1 MLCIDS
7 ARQKDDANL
16 KYSQHGLDHTS
27 RLLSLNQTPT
37 GDPHSSLMCHLPE
50 TGGSTAL
57 QVNSKLQLRSD
68 VNTSGLSNTA
78 SKHWI
83 QTLSIC
89 LVPLFILN
97 YTVNILSPGKVDAA
111 YRLVIVQSLSGVRC
125 FVIPRPATHQAPS
138 VHGTSQERILEWVA
152 ISFSMGSS
160 QPRDQTLV
168 PCISRWIVYH

>member
-1 MLCIDS
+1 MKQKLRKLSVNCRPETEKSEHSQFEYRIKVWNKARVLCIDS

-68 VNTSGLSNTA
+68 VNTSGLSNRA

-89 LVPLFILN
+89 
-97 YTVNILSPGKVDAA
+97 
-111 YRLVIVQSLSGVRC
+111 
-125 FVIPRPATHQAPS
+125 
-138 VHGTSQERILEWVA
+138 
-152 ISFSMGSS
+152 
-160 QPRDQTLV
+160 
-168 PCISRWIVYH
+168 